1 MSTQNP
7 LARGGFISCFGGLA
21 MWKNWFGNL
30 TPKKSEASVS
40 YNLLDAKR
48 IPRHI
53 AIIMDGNGRWAQKR
67 GLPRTLGHRAGA
79 DTLREIVRAASDIGV
94 GALTAYAF
102 STENWKRPA
111 EEVSLL
117 MKLIGEYLDSDME
130 EMHRND
136 VQIRFIGKT
145 DELAELLR
153 HKIEKAENLTKNNTG
168 LVLNLAVNYGSRAEI
183 TRAVRILAQQVLD
196 GLIKPDEIT
205 DNSIQQ
211 QLYTSDLPDPDL
223 LIRPSGDL
231 RISNFLLWQCAYTEF
246 WLTDIHWPDFT
257 PEIFIQAII
266 DFQKRER
273 RFGGLKK

>member
-1 MSTQNP
+1 
-7 LARGGFISCFGGLA
+7 
-21 MWKNWFGNL
+21 MWKKWFGNL
-30 TPKKSEASVS
+30 TNKDSTVAST
-40 YNLLDAKR
+40 YGLLDATK

-53 AIIMDGNGRWAQKR
+53 AIIMDGNGRWAQNR

-79 DTLREIVRAASDIGV
+79 DTLREIVRTASDIGV

-117 MKLIGEYLDSDME
+117 MKLIGEYLDSDMV
-130 EMHRND
+130 EMHRNG

-145 DELAELLR
+145 DELALPLR
-153 HKIEKAENLTKNNTG
+153 HKIEKAETLTKNNTG

-183 TRAVRILAQQVLD
+183 TRAVQILAKQVQD
-196 GLIKPDEIT
+196 GLIKPEEIT

-246 WLTDIHWPDFT
+246 WLTDIHWPEFS
-257 PEIFIQAII
+257 PEIFIQAIL

-273 RFGGLKK
+273 RFGGLKKK